1 MTRNDNEI
9 IQEYK
14 LRKRRSRRELR
25 IETSSWL
32 ADTLGFAESEPEPEF
47 NETPN
52 ERSNKI
58 TCLIFLGFILY
69 TVCYDWFIATSGVW
83 KTMNTAVNELVALS
97 TQIRG
102 GCPRYKPSRTAHFLS
117 KYGFGYYGY
126 GDARVIESVDSIIQ
140 CMTVADTAAIQL
152 SEMYKTEY
160 NKEELHRLFMKLSE
174 DVPEIHPSKFLQI
187 EPPSSFLF
195 HNATRENASTIP
207 SRTSYAVLAENT
219 DHYDKI
225 MIENLEILAKMKPVE
240 FERFMYSSG
249 MIPHYS
255 IAPAPYPNPTVPS
268 PPPIK
273 DRIFRSP
280 VTMVTFVN
288 DLYGMFYDVAPE
300 KWSASFSIQNIVL
313 YTIQDEIRDALRK
326 MEDMKITIKRTVE
339 DKITTAS
346 RLITEVT
353 ALPQIIYTLWLFN
366 SISIYIVCHYMS
378 IPRYESIK
386 GIKN

>member
-1 MTRNDNEI
+1 MSKNDNEI

-32 ADTLGFAESEPEPEF
+32 ADAFAEVEVESPLSR
-47 NETPN
+47 
-52 ERSNKI
+52 RSNKY
-58 TCLIFLGFILY
+58 TCLIFMGVIAY
-69 TVCYDWFIATSGVW
+69 TMFYDWFILTSGVW
-83 KTMNTAVNELVALS
+83 KNMDTTVNELVALS

-102 GCPRYKPSRTAHFLS
+102 GCPLYKPSRSAHFLS

-126 GDARVIESVDSIIQ
+126 GDTHVIESVDSIIQ
-140 CMTVADTAAIQL
+140 CITVADTAAIQL
-152 SEMYKTEY
+152 SEIYKTEY

-187 EPPSSFLF
+187 EPPSSFSF
-195 HNATRENASTIP
+195 HNATRNTNMSTY
-207 SRTSYAVLAENT
+207 STQTTYTTSYVVLADNT
-219 DHYDKI
+219 DH
-225 MIENLEILAKMKPVE
+225 MIENLEIVARMKPVE

-249 MIPHYS
+249 MITEYS
-255 IAPAPYPNPTVPS
+255 FAPTPYPNSPVPS
-268 PPPIK
+268 PPPVK

-280 VTMVTFVN
+280 IVTFVN

-300 KWSASFSIQNIVL
+300 KWSASFSIKNIVL

-346 RLITEVT
+346 RLIAEVT
-353 ALPQIIYTLWLFN
+353 TLPQIIYTLWLFN
-366 SISIYIVCHYMS
+366 SVSVYIVLHAFT
-378 IPRYESIK
+378 
-386 GIKN
+386 

>member
-1 MTRNDNEI
+1 MSKNDNEI

-32 ADTLGFAESEPEPEF
+32 ADAFAEAEDKV
-47 NETPN
+47 ET
-52 ERSNKI
+52 ETALSGRSNKY
-58 TCLIFLGFILY
+58 TCLIFMGVIAY
-69 TVCYDWFIATSGVW
+69 TMCYNWFIFTSGVW
-83 KTMNTAVNELVALS
+83 KNMDTAVNELVALS

-102 GCPRYKPSRTAHFLS
+102 GCPLYKPSRTAHFLS

-126 GDARVIESVDSIIQ
+126 GDTQVIESVDSIIQ

-152 SEMYKTEY
+152 SEIYKTEY

-187 EPPSSFLF
+187 EPPSSFSF
-195 HNATRENASTIP
+195 HNATRNTNRSTYSP
-207 SRTSYAVLAENT
+207 HNTHTSSYVVLADNT
-219 DHYDKI
+219 DH
-225 MIENLEILAKMKPVE
+225 MIENLEILARMKPVE

-249 MIPHYS
+249 IITEYS
-255 IAPAPYPNPTVPS
+255 FAPTPYPNSPVPS
-268 PPPIK
+268 TPPVK

-280 VTMVTFVN
+280 IVTFVN

-346 RLITEVT
+346 RLIAEVT
-353 ALPQIIYTLWLFN
+353 TLPQIIYTLWLFN
-366 SISIYIVCHYMS
+366 SVSVYIILY
-378 IPRYESIK
+378 
-386 GIKN
+386 GFT

>member
-1 MTRNDNEI
+1 MTKNNNEI

-32 ADTLGFAESEPEPEF
+32 ADTLGFAEAEPEF
-47 NETPN
+47 NEAPN
-52 ERSNKI
+52 KF
-58 TCLIFLGFILY
+58 TCLIFLGFLLY
-69 TVCYDWFIATSGVW
+69 TACYDWFIATSGVW
-83 KTMNTAVNELVALS
+83 KTMDTTVNELVTLS

-102 GCPRYKPSRTAHFLS
+102 GCPMYKPSRTAHFLS

-187 EPPSSFLF
+187 EPPSSFSF

-207 SRTSYAVLAENT
+207 STTSYAVLAENT
-219 DHYDKI
+219 DHFDKI

-255 IAPAPYPNPTVPS
+255 FAPAPYPNPTVPS

-300 KWSASFSIQNIVL
+300 KWTASFSIQNIVL

-326 MEDMKITIKRTVE
+326 MEDMKIIIKRTVE

-353 ALPQIIYTLWLFN
+353 ALPQILYTLWLFN
-366 SISIYIVCHYMS
+366 SVSIYIVCHYMS
-378 IPRYESIK
+378 IQRYESIK

>member
-9 IQEYK
+9 IQEYR
-14 LRKRRSRRELR
+14 LRKRRSRRKLR

-58 TCLIFLGFILY
+58 TCLIFLGFLLY

-83 KTMNTAVNELVALS
+83 KTMDTAVNELVALS

-160 NKEELHRLFMKLSE
+160 NKAELHRLFMKLSE

-187 EPPSSFLF
+187 GPPSSFSF
-195 HNATRENASTIP
+195 HNATPSTPTTP
-207 SRTSYAVLAENT
+207 STPSYAVLAENT

-326 MEDMKITIKRTVE
+326 MEDMKIIIKRTVE
-339 DKITTAS
+339 DKITTAG

-353 ALPQIIYTLWLFN
+353 ALPQILYTLWLFN
-366 SISIYIVCHYMS
+366 SVSIYIVCHYMS

>member
-1 MTRNDNEI
+1 MSKNDNEI

-32 ADTLGFAESEPEPEF
+32 ADAFAEAEDKVESE
-47 NETPN
+47 TALSG
-52 ERSNKI
+52 RSNKY
-58 TCLIFLGFILY
+58 TCLIFMGVIAY
-69 TVCYDWFIATSGVW
+69 TMCYNWFIFTSGVW
-83 KTMNTAVNELVALS
+83 KNMDTAMNELSALS

-102 GCPRYKPSRTAHFLS
+102 GCPLYKPSRTAHFLS

-126 GDARVIESVDSIIQ
+126 GDTQVIESVDSIIQ

-152 SEMYKTEY
+152 SEIYKTEY

-187 EPPSSFLF
+187 EPPSSFSF
-195 HNATRENASTIP
+195 HNATRNTNMSTY
-207 SRTSYAVLAENT
+207 STHNTYTTSYVVLADNT
-219 DHYDKI
+219 DH
-225 MIENLEILAKMKPVE
+225 MIENLEILARMKPVE

-249 MIPHYS
+249 MITEYS
-255 IAPAPYPNPTVPS
+255 FAPTPYPNSPVPS
-268 PPPIK
+268 TPPVK

-280 VTMVTFVN
+280 IVTFVN

-353 ALPQIIYTLWLFN
+353 TLPQIIYTLWLFN
-366 SISIYIVCHYMS
+366 SVSVYIILY
-378 IPRYESIK
+378 
-386 GIKN
+386 GFT